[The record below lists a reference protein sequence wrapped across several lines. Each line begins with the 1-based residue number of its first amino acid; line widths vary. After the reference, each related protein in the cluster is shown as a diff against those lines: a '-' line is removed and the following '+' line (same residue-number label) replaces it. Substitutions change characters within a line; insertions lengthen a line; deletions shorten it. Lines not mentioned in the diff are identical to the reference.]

1 MERAGTVIDFGGKPR
16 QSCDHGRTVTLVAGE
31 GLEASFSFFQKQGA
45 PNPHPVPTRF
55 RNRRLATICTAGS
68 QEGLSFCILRP
79 TIGLF
84 HEGTY
89 ESNCKARCELAPSLI
104 PMRRPRRDIPD
115 LEAGQSW
122 SRLEHR

>member
-31 GLEASFSFFQKQGA
+31 GLEASFSSFEKQGA
-45 PNPHPVPTRF
+45 PNPQPVPTRF
-55 RNRRLATICTAGS
+55 RNLRLATAGS
-68 QEGLSFCILRP
+68 QEGLASFCILRP

-89 ESNCKARCELAPSLI
+89 ESNCKARCELAPRLI

-115 LEAGQSW
+115 LEACRSW
-122 SRLEHR
+122 NQLEHR